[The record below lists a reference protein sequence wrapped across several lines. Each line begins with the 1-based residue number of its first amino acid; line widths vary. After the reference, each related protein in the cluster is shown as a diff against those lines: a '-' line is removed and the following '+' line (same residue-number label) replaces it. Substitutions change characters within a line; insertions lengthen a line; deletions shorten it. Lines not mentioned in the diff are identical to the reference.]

1 MKSVVFTYGRFNPP
15 HKGHR
20 LMIEQVIET
29 ARRTNKTPVVVVSHS
44 YGNAKNPLPVENK
57 VRILRRWFPGV
68 TILTSAKDRSI
79 VKIAQN
85 FNKNSIM
92 VVGANRQNSFK
103 FLNFKKVAVSRTPNA
118 PSATMAR
125 AAALVGN
132 TRAFKNMTGYNLT
145 PNLRNKVVKAKS
157 KK

>member
-20 LMIEQVIET
+20 VMIEQVIET
-29 ARRTNKTPVVVVSHS
+29 ARRTNKTPVIVVSHS

-79 VKIAQN
+79 AKITQN
-85 FNKNSIM
+85 FNANSIM
-92 VVGANRQNSFK
+92 VVGQNRENSFK
-103 FLNFKKVAVSRTPNA
+103 FLKFKKVAVSRTPNA

-125 AAALVGN
+125 AAAASGN
-132 TRAFKNMTGYNLT
+132 AKAFKNMTGYNLT
-145 PNLRNKVVKAKS
+145 NKMIKAIVKK
-157 KK
+157 